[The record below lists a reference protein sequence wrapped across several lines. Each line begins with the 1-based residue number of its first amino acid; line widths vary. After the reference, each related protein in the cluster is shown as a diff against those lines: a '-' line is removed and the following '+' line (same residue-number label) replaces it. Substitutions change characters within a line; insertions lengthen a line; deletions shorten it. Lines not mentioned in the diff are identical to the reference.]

1 MRGGP
6 HRHSVF
12 TDWLTFTYILVW
24 GKTLEKKNVVFLLFL
39 SSASRHQSAPFI
51 YSQSDCAPGA
61 RPPFFKPLGGTVY
74 HIELLYRMMHVCLPA
89 PRIFFIWRR
98 RRRRRPTSRS
108 SRVSIRQLTFND
120 SKKKKTKNIFSL
132 FYYYFFLD
140 CELFSIYLSK

>member
-6 HRHSVF
+6 HRDSVF
-12 TDWLTFTYILVW
+12 TDWLTFSYILVW
-24 GKTLEKKNVVFLLFL
+24 KNTWKKT
-39 SSASRHQSAPFI
+39 SSFFYFSRQLVDISPPPLYIASQTICTRSKAPF
-51 YSQSDCAPGA
+51 
-61 RPPFFKPLGGTVY
+61 FLPLGGTVY

-120 SKKKKTKNIFSL
+120 SKKKKTKKFSVFFIFI
-132 FYYYFFLD
+132 FLD